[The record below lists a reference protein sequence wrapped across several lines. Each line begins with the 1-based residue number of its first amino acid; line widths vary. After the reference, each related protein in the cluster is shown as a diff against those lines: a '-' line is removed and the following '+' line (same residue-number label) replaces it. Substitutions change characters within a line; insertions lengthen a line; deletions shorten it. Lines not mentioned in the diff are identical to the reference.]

1 MFESIKASI
10 ALLLEQ
16 MVERPH
22 DAHELQEQLR
32 EKLSEIKALGLPL
45 PNDLVELEKRLEDD
59 LNLPEGNKPET

>member
-1 MFESIKASI
+1 MFEDLKARI

-32 EKLSEIKALGLPL
+32 EELAEMKAMGMPL
-45 PNDLVELEKRLEDD
+45 PQDLVALEKRLEDE
-59 LNLPEGNKPET
+59 LSLPPGGEQ